1 MQSDKSTEQAIEDLQ
16 QQAIRR
22 DIHIEK
28 LIACGTNAEIK
39 QEITRFK
46 EEKANLND
54 KPETEKTAEKTAEKT
69 VEKSETA
76 ETAETANKYN
86 AAKDIKINE
95 IILALIIY
103 FVFSVAFSQSITAW
117 AAATLGVSV
126 ALATILLTAS
136 VIMIFK
142 VGVNKSFLVTELR
155 SKYKGFMD
163 LNSTQKI
170 EYSLYAAAY
179 LLFLFVPFM
188 PIGGAFFSTILAY
201 ASILFEIGV
210 APTAIILMIVWA
222 LVPMTIINGVA
233 ANKKGDEKATIS
245 KELLH
250 KNPVHRIRQVYFHM
264 FHELYLH
271 GMQNPISML
280 MFSIVFFGTLT
291 DMCYPFLPTFIHN
304 ILIIGAQ
311 GVTNAALGPFVSG
324 FMLGWF
330 LGLFTLVVCDIIG
343 REQSNT
349 SNTLLACA
357 KLRDNLLD
365 AILFTIVLT
374 IGAHLMAGSAISY
387 MCGHWEI
394 IGLLIINIKPILGIY
409 DFVTDPVKSVIGTC
423 TILVPLMPFIIVMY
437 PELCIEY
444 LLDFIITS
452 ITNTIS
458 YASSILIV
466 LLTALLDL
474 AIIANQK
481 LNHYIPRIP
490 NNTANLADIKDN
502 LFYSFERNKTEIA
515 TAYKRSEFIAEIAK
529 ITGKILNI
537 AYISMSL
544 LVTACATSL
553 IIPNIVIPILG
564 TSSIGISSIGMLSII
579 VSPATLLS
587 WGMWPVTIL
596 SGFFGSQAAPLIAAM
611 AGAYILTLSLCNI
624 FISLEN
630 RKTVLYLKDNL
641 FIALLFFTICPLL
654 AVHTQAMI
662 IMTYSTFT
670 AQNFSLLAI
679 MCSLVPCYIL
689 NNIKQYSTKGNPII
703 ADIYQG
709 IANKSQAFAVSIDE
723 NTKPCQTYAYQKYDA
738 ASSYIK
744 ETANSWLGA

>member
-1 MQSDKSTEQAIEDLQ
+1 MQSDKSTEQAIADLQ
-16 QQAIRR
+16 QKAIQR

-28 LIACGTNAEIK
+28 LIACSTNAEIE
-39 QEITRFK
+39 QEIADFK
-46 EEKANLND
+46 KKSET
-54 KPETEKTAEKTAEKT
+54 PETAEK
-69 VEKSETA
+69 
-76 ETAETANKYN
+76 ANKYN

-155 SKYKGFMD
+155 SKYKGFMG

-233 ANKKGDEKATIS
+233 ANKKEDEQTTIS

-311 GVTNAALGPFVSG
+311 GVTNAALGPLVSG

-394 IGLLIINIKPILGIY
+394 IGLLLINIKPILGIY

-423 TILVPLMPFIIVMY
+423 TILVPLMPFIIVMH

-481 LNHYIPRIP
+481 LNQYIPRIP
-490 NNTANLADIKDN
+490 DKTKDLADRKDN

-515 TAYKRSEFIAEIAK
+515 TAYKSSEFIAEIAK

-564 TSSIGISSIGMLSII
+564 TSSIGMLSII

-596 SGFFGSQAAPLIAAM
+596 ASFFGSQAAPLIAVM

-679 MCSLVPCYIL
+679 LCSLVPCYIL

-709 IANKSQAFAVSIDE
+709 IATKSQAFAVSIDE
-723 NTKPCQTYAYQKYDA
+723 KTKPGQTYAYQKYDA
-738 ASSYIK
+738 ARSYIE